1 MENDLIDACSK
12 YFDKRTKETAKKFA
26 DALCQATFNVGYIGD
41 RLIVES
47 DSGYEPMI
55 HAYLNKSTIPVDK
68 PFSSDP
74 AYREISFSIQMLMQ
88 LMADE
93 DIGVNIH
100 GMTLFPISVSFAY
113 LSSLFEFVYGAEYVD
128 LVKSDSSYH
137 LQELVGYGVSKVGLV
152 KTTNYFDYSI
162 VYVLIECLPDVDYN
176 IDSQLYKRLV
186 MKLNQMFSK
195 ENAVKL
201 IILKSVSDLESKNM
215 RDIVKHYLDG
225 HITFQNLIDDEK
237 TFKYLGIKEVRL

>member
-1 MENDLIDACSK
+1 MKNDLIDACSK

-26 DALCQATFNVGYIGD
+26 DALCQATFNIGYLGD
-41 RLIVES
+41 KLIVES

-55 HAYLNKSTIPVDK
+55 HAYLDKSTIPVDN

-74 AYREISFSIQMLMQ
+74 AYHEIFFSMQMLMQ

-100 GMTLFPISVSFAY
+100 GMTLFPISISFEY

-137 LQELVGYGVSKVGLV
+137 FQELVGYGVSKVGLV
-152 KTTNYFDYSI
+152 KTTNNFDYSI
-162 VYVLIECLPDVDYN
+162 VYVLIERLPDVDYN
-176 IDSQLYKRLV
+176 IDSQLYKRLLIKMDEV
-186 MKLNQMFSK
+186 FSE
-195 ENAVKL
+195 ENAVK
-201 IILKSVSDLESKNM
+201 IIVLKSVSDLESKYM
-215 RDIVKHYLDG
+215 YDIIKHYLDG

-237 TFKYLGIKEVRL
+237 TFKYLGIREVRS